1 MGGTWEVIMVK
12 DVSTAQGAR
21 KLFIFGIVIIT
32 ISLLAVVGLFINR
45 KISLANEAKVRVAA
59 VQAGIGVQVVSVQ
72 RSLGERTITV
82 TGEAQPFATV
92 TLYAKISGYL
102 KEIRVDKGDR
112 VTAGEVLAI
121 IESPEL
127 DRQYES
133 AAVDAQDKR
142 RDANREK
149 ILVEKNLISQ
159 QDADHA
165 EAAAHE
171 SEANAEAL
179 KTQKE
184 YEILRAPFPGI
195 VTVRYVDPGALL
207 QSAADS
213 QTTALPL
220 VTLSQTDKLRVY
232 IYLDQKDAAFVRI
245 GDQAVISDASR
256 PEVVLPIA
264 SITRISKQLDS
275 NTRTLLAELDVDNKH
290 GLLLAGSFVRVSL
303 KFKATPSI
311 EIPTQALLMKADK
324 AFVAVITQGNK
335 INFRPIV
342 VEDSDGS
349 TARISSGLEEG
360 QQLVL
365 NPGFGITDGMQ
376 VQPIA
381 EPTK

>member
-1 MGGTWEVIMVK
+1 MLWYWEVKMTK
-12 DVSTAQGAR
+12 NVSTAKGTH
-21 KLFIFGIVIIT
+21 KLFIFGVVLIVF
-32 ISLLAVVGLFINR
+32 SVVAIVALFINR

-59 VQAGIGVQVVSVQ
+59 VQTGIGVQVVSAQ
-72 RSLGERTITV
+72 LSPGERTITL

-142 RDANREK
+142 RDATREK

-159 QDADHA
+159 QDSDHA

-184 YEILRAPFPGI
+184 YEILRAPFPSI
-195 VTVRYVDPGALL
+195 VTVRFVDPGALL
-207 QSAADS
+207 QSAVDS

-232 IYLDQKDAAFVRI
+232 IYLDQKDAGLVRI
-245 GDQAVISDASR
+245 GDQAEISDASR
-256 PEVVLPIA
+256 PEVVLPAA

-275 NTRTLLAELDVDNKH
+275 NTRTLLAELDVDNKQ
-290 GLLLAGSFVRVSL
+290 GLLLAGSFVRVLL
-303 KFKATPSI
+303 KLKAPPSI
-311 EIPTQALLMKADK
+311 EIPAQALLMKGDK
-324 AFVAVITQGNK
+324 AFVAIVTQGNK
-335 INFRPIV
+335 VNFRPIV
-342 VEDSDGS
+342 VADSDGK
-349 TARISSGLEEG
+349 TVRISSGLEEG
-360 QQLVL
+360 QRLVL
-365 NPGFGITDGMQ
+365 NPGFGITDGAQ
-376 VQPIA
+376 VQPVE
-381 EPTK
+381 EPAN

>member
-1 MGGTWEVIMVK
+1 MAK
-12 DVSTAQGAR
+12 DVSTSKGAR
-21 KLFIFGIVIIT
+21 KLFIFGVVIIVFSVVAIVI
-32 ISLLAVVGLFINR
+32 LFINR
-45 KISLANEAKVRVAA
+45 KMSLANEAKVRVAA
-59 VQAGIGVQVVSVQ
+59 VQAGIGVQVVSAH
-72 RSLGERTITV
+72 RSPGERTITL

-142 RDANREK
+142 RDATREK

-159 QDADHA
+159 QDSDHA

-184 YEILRAPFPGI
+184 YEILRAPFPSI
-195 VTVRYVDPGALL
+195 VTVRFVDPGALL
-207 QSAADS
+207 QSAVDS

-232 IYLDQKDAAFVRI
+232 IYLDQKDASFVRI
-245 GDQAVISDASR
+245 GDQAEISDASR
-256 PEVVLPIA
+256 PEVVLPAA

-275 NTRTLLAELDVDNKH
+275 NTRTLLAELDVDNKQ
-290 GLLLAGSFVRVSL
+290 GLLLAGSFVRVLL
-303 KFKATPSI
+303 KLKTPPSI
-311 EIPTQALLMKADK
+311 EIPAQALLMKGDK
-324 AFVAVITQGNK
+324 AFVAIVTQGNK
-335 INFRPIV
+335 VNFRPIV
-342 VEDSDGS
+342 VADSDGKMV
-349 TARISSGLEEG
+349 RISSGLEEG
-360 QQLVL
+360 QRLVL
-365 NPGFGITDGMQ
+365 NPGFGIADGAQ
-376 VQPIA
+376 VQPVE
-381 EPTK
+381 EPAN

>member
-1 MGGTWEVIMVK
+1 MAK
-12 DVSTAQGAR
+12 DVSTSKGAR
-21 KLFIFGIVIIT
+21 KLFIFGVVIIVFSVVAIVI
-32 ISLLAVVGLFINR
+32 LFINR
-45 KISLANEAKVRVAA
+45 KMSLANEAKVRVAA
-59 VQAGIGVQVVSVQ
+59 VQAGIGVQVVSAH
-72 RSLGERTITV
+72 RSPGERTITL

-142 RDANREK
+142 RDATREK

-159 QDADHA
+159 QDSDHA

-184 YEILRAPFPGI
+184 YEILRAPFPSI
-195 VTVRYVDPGALL
+195 VTVRFVDPGALL
-207 QSAADS
+207 QSAVDS

-232 IYLDQKDAAFVRI
+232 IYLDQKDASFVRI
-245 GDQAVISDASR
+245 GDQAEISDASR
-256 PEVVLPIA
+256 PEVVLPAA

-275 NTRTLLAELDVDNKH
+275 NTRTLLAELDVDNKQ
-290 GLLLAGSFVRVSL
+290 GLLLAGSFVRVLL
-303 KFKATPSI
+303 KLKTPPSI
-311 EIPTQALLMKADK
+311 EIPTQALLMKGDK
-324 AFVAVITQGNK
+324 AFVAIVTQGNK
-335 INFRPIV
+335 VNFRPIV
-342 VEDSDGS
+342 VADSDGKMV
-349 TARISSGLEEG
+349 RISSGLEEG
-360 QQLVL
+360 QRLVL
-365 NPGFGITDGMQ
+365 NPGFGIADGAQ
-376 VQPIA
+376 VQPVE
-381 EPTK
+381 EPAN